1 MIELNADRLTALGY
15 RGLTR
20 EQVNTLLQEMYKA
33 GEEIVG
39 LKLSERMSEE
49 EIDAFNKFFDEG
61 KDDEAFDWLK
71 TNCPDYREIAEVTF
85 EELDATLRDA
95 ATQIRSDVGI
105 SEPGDHQV
113 EG

>member
-1 MIELNADRLTALGY
+1 MIELNAERLTALGY
-15 RGLTR
+15 SGLTR

-39 LKLSERMSEE
+39 LQLAARMSPE

-71 TNCPDYREIAEVTF
+71 TNFPDYKEIAESTF

-95 ATQIRSDVGI
+95 AARTRSDVGI
-105 SEPGDHQV
+105 SEPGDYQV